1 SGLTQR
7 GLRRDLVALGVQ
19 HEPAGPPCAQP
30 ELALGEGRAKGR
42 ARGGVGVEA
51 GKRAQRRFARVVA
64 QGKRLDSSLV
74 PRRPDDRPRRRRDSP
89 APAGHVDLLDLPDLR
104 TLLVQDQDPP
114 AAVRR
119 PVVLDDDEEPADTD
133 RWTRNGTFLMPEI
146 LDREASQA
154 IARQNEKAVSPAQD
168 IEEPALLVAHGSP

>member
-1 SGLTQR
+1 E
-7 GLRRDLVALGVQ
+7 A
-19 HEPAGPPCAQP
+19 AGPHCAQP
-30 ELALGEGRAKGR
+30 ELALGEGHAEGR
-42 ARGGVGVEA
+42 ARGGGGGGVEA
-51 GKRAQRRFARVVA
+51 GKRAQRRVARVVA

-89 APAGHVDLLDLPDLR
+89 TPAGHVDLLDLANLR

-146 LDREASQA
+146 IDREASQA
-154 IARQNEKAVSPAQD
+154 IARQHEKAVSPAQD
-168 IEEPALLVAHGSP
+168 IEEPALLV